1 MNNNRSFNSS
11 IKFLA
16 YFFVLLA
23 SLFTFISCENF
34 LQGEDVKEEITRAI
48 EYNNAP
54 KYTINI
60 RAQKDSG
67 TITEPGPGRF
77 EKKVTDNFPIFF
89 EPEADHKFIKWEVV
103 IEGLEPGEKVS
114 EYIEFE
120 DATKANTRVT
130 FKKAATDITIRPV
143 CPPRLTYDF
152 ALGEGDQ
159 PRDSSIEFVFNKELS
174 PDCFSIE
181 SENNNE
187 DPELNPEEE
196 IPETIEPEFSPEDNE
211 DTDSENSENP
221 DNVDDSSETPET
233 SEQNESPEPTGI
245 SEPSVTT
252 DNTES
257 SEGSETEETPEPTET
272 TEDTDTK
279 EPEDPSE
286 NNEGSVEDNPY
297 LPLDASSFITIQNL
311 PKEDTVLYFNAPE
324 IVGNKLLFR
333 SNTSNGYIDVQ
344 NGTKKISVNIPKE
357 KIWYVYTTE
366 SGEKIKVYLD
376 DPIEES
382 YSINS
387 TTSNKTSFLYK
398 LNRDKNE
405 KSIGLLKIDE
415 KENNNQIYQYSVGD
429 IVKLSYKIT
438 DEYKGYTFKEWK
450 FLDEE
455 GNEIAEK
462 DLRFTWD
469 SEQDNNLIYLT
480 LIISNSTEN
489 VVTVTPDLY
498 APVEI
503 KYINEPLN
511 EAGDKGT
518 LKVQNVVITAQQEE
532 ETKEYGV
539 GNSFDIS
546 YKVPAGCYFYGWTLA
561 YSYLLNETEITVPIS
576 KEDLAENYGIK
587 IEPEQDEESDSNG
600 YNKNTRL
607 AQARVTIEK
616 YTDHEISIK
625 PVCYEYL
632 KVESFNNIE
641 EKNYNRDTSI
651 VVTFSKKISDSC
663 KDKIEIKMA
672 GIPEGKTSAD
682 YFNAAIL
689 SKDGKTLVIDPK
701 KDNEENL
708 IPLIDGNNTI
718 SVIIPKSKFYY
729 VNQSG
734 IEIGLESDVIYTYR
748 INSQTSNKVKIQY
761 LDSEGKGTFKVQNA
775 KVTDEQ
781 FEEYN
786 IGSSLGVSYKLNEG
800 YKFYGWEYKVGNTV
814 STKENLRN
822 LGVIITYDE
831 DGDSNGY
838 NRNTRLAQFNITL
851 NKYLSSN
858 LSITPIYYEGLAIT
872 EFNNDRADQIYE
884 RDSNVKLSF
893 NHPINGQNNIKITI
907 QGYDYSSYFDT
918 PKLSNENKTVTLEA
932 KKLLPLL
939 SDETNTV
946 TVTIPANELYYK
958 PAENVKNYLENT
970 VSYSYRIN
978 AATKDK
984 VKIKYLDETEHG
996 LFKVKNARVN
1006 HEQLEQY
1013 NIGSTFQISYKLDE
1027 GYYFYGWKYKN
1038 GETVLEKEELKDIG
1052 ISITYDEDGDA
1063 NGFNNNTRLA
1073 QANIHI
1079 EKYTE
1084 KEISIEP
1091 LYYEY
1096 LTIVN
1101 FNNKSEPVYERD
1113 RDIEITFNK
1122 TIISDCADWIFRHIS
1137 IPGLASG
1144 QSIEDFYKEPVVD
1157 GSILK
1162 IEAKEIDLN
1171 NQLPLNADGTNTI
1184 TVNMPATQVY
1194 YMPSDGVAVH
1204 LERDIAYSYKINS
1217 ETKDKTTFKFI
1228 KVLDTNGDEP
1238 GTLKVNDSSI
1248 EYNTEYP
1255 YSIGNS
1261 FVLKYRMSNDYAF
1274 TGWKFTHN
1282 NQNYYT
1288 SDLSQLNLSYEKEF
1302 GSDAYGYS
1310 ALNNSEGTAQA
1321 TISILRD
1328 IAGVI
1333 EIQPIVTKIPV
1344 GTVLLEDNNGKIS
1357 SNIGSLNDDG
1367 KTKSAETKLGERNV
1381 ISFNADSA
1389 YEFVKWQIY
1398 DRASGTI
1405 YNNGTYLRIDNEKTE
1420 NTSYSITDASYED
1433 NDIELT
1439 IKPIVAERPQILDYT
1454 PAGSSLLR
1462 KDSTIQ
1468 VIFDHDMDEDS
1479 IYYTEAELSQVEN
1492 ISNFDELKE
1501 SETKVGKYYGY
1512 TTTDGKAYYKN
1523 ISIQNNRNRNV
1534 LTQYYKEPVFDNP
1547 RTLTIVVDRE
1557 KVTSDSNNPLD
1568 YSQVLVNVGKI
1579 EGEIGDGFFYKDNE
1593 KVISMSGYKRWI
1605 YRTNSSYDSTP
1616 PEVNIIALE
1625 VDSFSTSELTAE
1637 PSIEKSD
1644 SGLGSLNYLE
1654 DPSIYLKFDVSDLEP
1669 NGNPGSGLFSS
1680 FIISCEQ
1687 LYNGNYEPN
1696 FKGTY
1701 DEITSTLEASN
1712 YIVDYQ
1718 INDTDSATASFDG
1731 YIPLSGLSD
1740 GIYRL
1745 KLKFKDQS
1753 GNEISWPTSEAYYFA
1768 YDQTAP
1774 YSDQNNRIQ
1783 FTDSNTSNT
1792 ALTISWPKNVNDI
1805 KSQKVEYKL
1814 NGTST
1819 YSVINSSDITTSGS
1833 GSNTLNKVSLTSLE
1847 PGKRYDFQ
1855 FTWKDYAGNTYV
1867 HTPYSYTRPATP
1879 TNIAL
1884 STTPGTSVTIT
1895 GTKPSGANYSNI
1907 IIYYKP
1913 KSAGTW
1919 NYKWVGS
1926 SNISSGYT
1934 ITGLDNAK
1942 EYEFEVH
1949 SYDSISGKY
1958 SIAYKDDGA
1967 LPVFATIPTAA
1978 SISSFITGTNS
1989 ATVSYNPPPEYTG
2002 VVLLVSTD
2010 ENFTSANTKSVTLP
2024 KNASTTYPFEGLT
2037 SGTYYYSK
2045 IKAYYLDESNCVES
2059 AVRGPYSTRPSP
2071 VTNLTSSS
2079 RTTNSLT
2086 LSWTKP
2092 AGNYSSYVLSYKK
2105 STDSTWT
2112 EKTDITKTSTSY
2124 TITGLSAGASYNV
2137 KLIAKSNDIKSD
2149 EVYLGGSPSS
2159 SIQLYPNAVTNFTV
2173 TKVSS
2178 SETQVSWT
2186 KPTGIYTNLYLYE
2199 ATSLAGLSSATAI
2212 DVTNETSHK
2221 FTGRTSATQYYYKL
2235 VSYINSSLQT
2245 PSDIKSCITDI
2256 NPVTMNSIYGENQ
2269 STVVMYWTLPANYDG
2284 IHIYRDSS
2292 LIKTIT
2298 ASDMSSYKY
2307 QYDPTKYVYRD
2318 SSRTPNTVY
2327 SYYITSYKNVNGTEV
2342 TASTSTYSPRTMAA
2356 YVTNVTSTVQS
2367 TSSVKVSWTNP
2378 SNTNYWV
2385 NTYLYKQK
2393 ESGSQELVDSWTGKT
2408 TTSYTVTG
2416 LEGGTKYTFYIKT
2429 SDANGSMNWAYNT
2442 YAYTNLAT
2450 ATNISYTSGRES
2462 ITLNWTK
2469 PSGSYDGIK
2478 IYQKLSSDSSYPST
2492 PTATISNTT
2501 TSSYT
2506 ISGLTVATT
2515 YNFKVETYKSSFTS
2529 QSTTK
2534 TAYTKTWAP
2543 GLSVNSQTATS
2554 IVVKI
2559 TQGYANGGTYLY
2571 YKKHSDSSYTP
2582 VYTGNSSTG
2591 AYNYTISGLKSG
2603 IKYDIYA
2610 DSWYGETS
2618 NNAVRDTIYHVT
2630 NPAAPTGVKVTSKTG
2645 NALVQWTK
2653 SAGNENYFNI
2663 YYKKSTADTWSC
2675 TGYLNLGAGAT
2686 QYELS
2691 GLTCGTKYDF
2701 KVNSKYSYTSGD
2713 NYVSTAN
2720 NLISTDSSSFSFVT
2734 DPGVPTH
2741 VYAAASEGDVIVHW
2755 DKPAGNE
2762 NYHMV
2767 YYKKNSETSWS
2778 NSGWVS
2784 GTTTT
2789 SKKLT
2794 GLAADTKYDFKVISN
2809 YDYNVGD
2816 ANYGSSSNDNMVSA
2830 DSAIYSFYT
2839 PPAPVT
2845 NMSLWSDDGMGTV
2858 IVKYTPSVS
2867 TGNVDVFVNGT
2878 YYTWQSSTSSPSYV
2892 TIKIPNYRRGQSY
2905 TINIR
2910 AFNIGNK
2917 DFTYGYNGNEN
2928 VFTTW
2933 KDNTLSKSCTVNA
2946 RTDGRFVLEGTYYIT
2961 GKMVNVITSNKT
2973 ITRKDS
2979 NDNSAFYGGGA
2990 YSSNTSTITLTPYS
3004 IAPWEVCQDL
3014 YKAVMG
3020 NNPSQTTGA
3029 NNLPV
3034 TNVSWYEA
3042 IAFCNKLSV
3051 LQGLQP
3057 CYEISGYSDSDW
3069 KNITYANVPTST
3081 NSAWNAAVYHFD
3093 RNGYH
3098 LPSEWQW
3105 EFAARGGD
3113 PSNAEWNYSY
3123 SGSNTSSN
3131 VGWTLSNS
3139 NDSIHTTTSKT
3150 KNRLGLWDMTGNVG
3164 EWLTDWYRN
3173 TSDRTSSSYV
3183 NTNYTDPYVPYNSV
3197 SGKPAKTS
3205 DAKSVMYKNTTF
3217 KNDNSLKAIDW
3228 WSPYSK
3234 YPYIGLRLCRNVT
3247 CTNGNE

>member
-1 MNNNRSFNSS
+1 MNNNRSFKSPLKFFAYSFILITGLFS
-11 IKFLA
+11 I
-16 YFFVLLA
+16 
-23 SLFTFISCENF
+23 ISCENF
-34 LQGEDVKEEITRAI
+34 LQGADVKEEISKAI

-103 IEGLEPGEKVS
+103 IEGLESGEKVS
-114 EYIEFE
+114 DYIEFE

-130 FKKAATDITIRPV
+130 FKKAATDITIRPI
-143 CPPRLTYDF
+143 CPPRLTYTF
-152 ALGEGDQ
+152 ALSEGEQ

-174 PDCFSIE
+174 TDCFSIE
-181 SENNNE
+181 SEINNE

-196 IPETIEPEFSPEDNE
+196 IPETIEPEVSPEDNK
-211 DTDSENSENP
+211 DTDSENSEKP
-221 DNVDDSSETPET
+221 DNVDDSSEKPET
-233 SEQNESPEPTGI
+233 SEQNESPEPTGT

-286 NNEGSVEDNPY
+286 NNEGTETNPTEG

-311 PKEDTVLYFNAPE
+311 PKEDSVLYFNAPE

-387 TTSNKTSFLYK
+387 TTSNKTLLLYK

-405 KSIGLLKIDE
+405 KSIGILKIDE

-455 GNEIAEK
+455 ENEIAEK

-480 LIISNSTEN
+480 ITITNSMEN
-489 VVTVTPDLY
+489 VVTVTPELY

-503 KYINEPLN
+503 KYINEALN
-511 EAGDKGT
+511 ESGDKGT
-518 LKVQNVVITAQQEE
+518 FKVQNVVITAQQEE

-546 YKVPAGCYFYGWTLA
+546 YKVPAGCYFYGWDLA
-561 YSYLLNETEITVPIS
+561 YTYLLNETEITVPIS
-576 KEDLAENYGIK
+576 KEDLAEEYGIK

-600 YNKNTRL
+600 YNKNIRL
-607 AQARVTIEK
+607 AQARITIEK

-625 PVCYEYL
+625 PIYYEYL
-632 KVESFNNIE
+632 KVQSFNNTE

-651 VVTFSKKISDSC
+651 VVTFSKKIADSC

-672 GIPEGKTSAD
+672 GIPEDKTASD
-682 YFNAAIL
+682 YFNAAVL
-689 SKDGKTLVIDPK
+689 SEDGKTLIIDPK

-734 IEIGLESDVIYTYR
+734 IEIGLESDVTYTYR
-748 INSQTSNKVKIQY
+748 INSQTSNKVKVQY

-800 YKFYGWEYKVGNTV
+800 YKFYGWQYKVGNTI
-814 STKENLRN
+814 STEEDLQN
-822 LGVIITYDE
+822 LGIIIIYDE

-838 NRNTRLAQFNITL
+838 NNNTRQAQFNITI

-858 LSITPIYYEGLAIT
+858 LSITPVYYECLSIT
-872 EFNNDRADQIYE
+872 EFNNDRTEQVYE
-884 RDSNVKLSF
+884 RDSNVRLSF
-893 NHPINGQNNIKITI
+893 NYPINGQNNIKITI
-907 QGYDYSSYFDT
+907 QGYDYTSYFDT
-918 PKLSNENKTVTLEA
+918 PKLSNENKTVILES

-946 TVTIPANELYYK
+946 TVTIPENELYYE
-958 PAENVKNYLENT
+958 PAENVQNYLENT
-970 VSYSYRIN
+970 VSYSYKIN
-978 AATKDK
+978 ASTKDK

-1013 NIGSTFQISYKLDE
+1013 NIGSTFPISYKLDE
-1027 GYYFYGWKYKN
+1027 GYYFYGWQYKI
-1038 GETVLEKEELKDIG
+1038 GDTVFEKEDLKGLG
-1052 ISITYDEDGDA
+1052 INISYDEDGDA
-1063 NGFNNNTRLA
+1063 NGFNYTTRLA
-1073 QANIHI
+1073 QANITI
-1079 EKYTE
+1079 EKYNE
-1084 KEISIEP
+1084 NEISIEP

-1122 TIISDCADWIFRHIS
+1122 TIISDCADWIFRNIS

-1144 QSIEDFYKEPVVD
+1144 QTIEDFYKEPVID
-1157 GSILK
+1157 GTVLK

-1204 LERDIAYSYKINS
+1204 LESDIAYSYKINS

-1288 SDLSQLNLSYEKEF
+1288 SELSQLNLSYEKEF

-1333 EIQPIVTKIPV
+1333 EIQPIVSKIPV
-1344 GTVLLEDNNGKIS
+1344 GRVLLEDNNGKIS
-1357 SNIGSLNDDG
+1357 SNIGTLNDDG
-1367 KTKSAETKLGERNV
+1367 KTKSAETKLGEGNV

-1398 DRASGTI
+1398 DRKSGTI

-1420 NTSYSITDASYED
+1420 NTSYSITDASYEND
-1433 NDIELT
+1433 DIELT

-1479 IYYTEAELSQVEN
+1479 IYYTENELRQVEN
-1492 ISNFDELKE
+1492 ISDLDEILK
-1501 SETKVGKYYGY
+1501 SATKNEKYYGY

-1616 PEVNIIALE
+1616 PEVNIFALE
-1625 VDSFSTSELTAE
+1625 VGSFSTSQLTAE
-1637 PSIEKSD
+1637 PSVEKTTA
-1644 SGLGSLNYLE
+1644 GLGSLHYLSE
-1654 DPSIYLKFDVSDLEP
+1654 DSSIYLKFDVSDLEP
-1669 NGNPGSGLFSS
+1669 NNNTGSGLFSS

-1687 LYNGNYEPN
+1687 LYDGNYTKKFE
-1696 FKGTY
+1696 GTY
-1701 DEITSTLEASN
+1701 AEITSTLEATN

-1718 INDTDSATASFDG
+1718 INDTESATASFDG

-1753 GNEISWPTSEAYYFA
+1753 GNEISWPTSEEYYFA

-1774 YSDQNNRIQ
+1774 YSDQNDRIQ
-1783 FTDSNTSNT
+1783 FTDSNTSNN
-1792 ALTISWPKNVNDI
+1792 ALTISWPKNVYDI

-1814 NGTST
+1814 NGTDS
-1819 YSVINSSDITTSGS
+1819 YSEINYSDITTSGS
-1833 GSNTLNKVSLTSLE
+1833 GSDILNKVSLTSLE
-1847 PGKRYDFQ
+1847 CGKRYDFK
-1855 FTWKDYAGNTYV
+1855 FTWEDYAGNEYE
-1867 HTPYSYTRPATP
+1867 HTPFSYTRPSTP
-1879 TNIAL
+1879 ENIEL

-1907 IIYYKP
+1907 IIYYRP
-1913 KSAGTW
+1913 KSSNTW

-1926 SNISSGYT
+1926 SNITSGYT
-1934 ITGLDNAK
+1934 INGLDNAK

-1967 LPVFATIPTAA
+1967 LPVFVTIPTAA
-1978 SISSFITGTNS
+1978 SIYSSSFTSNTTS
-1989 ATVSYNPPPEYTG
+1989 ATLYYNPPSSDYTG
-2002 VVLLVSTD
+2002 VVLLISTD
-2010 ENFTSANTKSVTLP
+2010 KNFTSANTKTVTLQR
-2024 KNASTTYPFEGLT
+2024 NASTSYSFTGLT

-2045 IKAYYLDESNCVES
+2045 IKAYYLNESNYVES
-2059 AVRGPYSTRPSP
+2059 DVRGPYSTRPSP
-2071 VTNLTSSS
+2071 VTNLNSDERTS
-2079 RTTNSLT
+2079 NSL
-2086 LSWTKP
+2086 SIYWRIP
-2092 AGNYSSYVLSYKK
+2092 VGNYSSYVLSYKK
-2105 STDSTWT
+2105 STETTWT
-2112 EKTDITKTSTSY
+2112 EKTDIAKTATSY
-2124 TITGLSAGASYNV
+2124 TITGLAAGTSYNV
-2137 KLIAKSNDIKSD
+2137 KLVAKSNDLKSD
-2149 EVYLGGSPSS
+2149 EAYLGGSSSS
-2159 SIQLYPNAVTNFTV
+2159 SIQLKPNAVTNFTV
-2173 TKVSS
+2173 SAKSS

-2186 KPTGIYTNLYLYE
+2186 KPTGIYTKLYLYE
-2199 ATSLAGLSSATAI
+2199 ATTSAGLSSATAI
-2212 DVTNETSHK
+2212 DVTNETLHT

-2245 PSDIKSCITDI
+2245 SSDIKSCITDI
-2256 NPVTMNSIYGENQ
+2256 QPINVTSYDGEN
-2269 STVVMYWTLPANYDG
+2269 STTVRMYWTLPSNYDG
-2284 IHIYRDSS
+2284 IRIYRGST

-2298 ASDMSSYKY
+2298 ASDMSNYLYSG
-2307 QYDPTKYVYRD
+2307 TKYVYRD
-2318 SSRTPNTVY
+2318 KNLTPNTVY
-2327 SYYITSYKNVNGTEV
+2327 TYSITSYKNVNGTEV
-2342 TASTSTYSPRTMAA
+2342 SASTSTYSPRTMAA

-2408 TTSYTVTG
+2408 TTSYTVNN
-2416 LEGGTKYTFYIKT
+2416 LDAGTKYTFYIKT
-2429 SDANGSMNWAYNT
+2429 SDSNGSQNWAYST
-2442 YAYTNLAT
+2442 TACTNLAT
-2450 ATNISYTSGRES
+2450 AKNISYSSAQET
-2462 ITLNWTK
+2462 ITLSWTK
-2469 PSGSYDGIK
+2469 PTGSYDGIK
-2478 IYQKLSSDSSYPST
+2478 IYKKLSSDSSYPST

-2506 ISGLTVATT
+2506 ISGLSAATT
-2515 YNFKVETYKSSFTS
+2515 YNFKVETYKASYTS

-2543 GLSVNSQTATS
+2543 GLSISSQTTTS
-2554 IVVKI
+2554 IVVNI
-2559 TQGYANGGTYLY
+2559 TQGFANGGTYLY
-2571 YKKHSDSSYTP
+2571 YKKHSDSTYTSI
-2582 VYTGNSSTG
+2582 YTGNSSSG
-2591 AYNYTISGLKSG
+2591 SYNYTISGLTPG
-2603 IKYDIYA
+2603 IKYDIYGS
-2610 DSWYGETS
+2610 SWYGESS
-2618 NNAVRDTIYHVT
+2618 NDAIRDTIYHVT
-2630 NPAAPTGVKVTSKTG
+2630 SPAAPSGVVAKAKEGNTVVTWNKT
-2645 NALVQWTK
+2645 
-2653 SAGNENYFNI
+2653 AGNENYFNI
-2663 YYKKSTADTWSC
+2663 YYKKNSDSSWSSI
-2675 TGYLNLGAGAT
+2675 GYLNLGVGAT
-2686 QYELS
+2686 QYELT
-2691 GLTCGTKYDF
+2691 GLTAGTKYDF
-2701 KVNSKYSYTSGD
+2701 KVVSKYYYSSGT
-2713 NYVSTAN
+2713 NYVSSAN
-2720 NLISTDSSSFSFVT
+2720 NLISADSSTFSYTTPPEPVT
-2734 DPGVPTH
+2734 NLRIWQDDKMGTIVIKFTPN
-2741 VYAAASEGDVIVHW
+2741 AA
-2755 DKPAGNE
+2755 
-2762 NYHMV
+2762 
-2767 YYKKNSETSWS
+2767 KNSVDIFVNGAATTWTSC
-2778 NSGWVS
+2778 SGSEVE
-2784 GTTTT
+2784 
-2789 SKKLT
+2789 
-2794 GLAADTKYDFKVISN
+2794 KVIKISN
-2809 YDYNVGD
+2809 YQR
-2816 ANYGSSSNDNMVSA
+2816 SK
-2830 DSAIYSFYT
+2830 T
-2839 PPAPVT
+2839 
-2845 NMSLWSDDGMGTV
+2845 
-2858 IVKYTPSVS
+2858 
-2867 TGNVDVFVNGT
+2867 
-2878 YYTWQSSTSSPSYV
+2878 
-2892 TIKIPNYRRGQSY
+2892 Y
-2905 TINIR
+2905 TINVR
-2910 AFNIGNK
+2910 SYHGANSQTSNWFNG
-2917 DFTYGYNGNEN
+2917 GEN
-2928 VFTTW
+2928 VYSGWGSDTY
-2933 KDNTLSKSCTVNA
+2933 SKSCIVTTENSSSSIVVN
-2946 RTDGRFVLEGTYYIT
+2946 GGNFSSML
-2961 GKMVNVITSNKT
+2961 VNVIKSNTT
-2973 ITRKDS
+2973 ITRNQS
-2979 NDNSAFYGGGA
+2979 SGAFTG
-2990 YSSNTSTITLTPYS
+2990 SSGKTVTLTPYS
-3004 IAPWEVCQDL
+3004 MGKYEVINALFQT
-3014 YKAVMG
+3014 VMG
-3020 NNPSQTTGA
+3020 SGFTYASDENT
-3029 NNLPV
+3029 LPV
-3034 TNVSWYEA
+3034 TNINWYAA

-3051 LQGLQP
+3051 MQGLEP
-3057 CYEISGYSDSDW
+3057 CYTIGSYSKDYWKTITYSD
-3069 KNITYANVPTST
+3069 VPTANNST
-3081 NSAWNAAVYHFD
+3081 WNAATYDFTKD
-3093 RNGYH
+3093 GYH
-3098 LPSEWQW
+3098 LPTEAQW
-3105 EFAARGGD
+3105 EFAARGGNTSATD
-3113 PSNAEWNYSY
+3113 WNYNY
-3123 SGSNTSSN
+3123 AGSNTATDVGWISSN
-3131 VGWTLSNS
+3131 S
-3139 NDSIHTTTSKT
+3139 DSKLHKFATKTS
-3150 KNRLGLWDMTGNVG
+3150 NRLGIYDMTGNAG
-3164 EWLTDWYRN
+3164 EMLTDWYFDKVDT
-3173 TSDRTSSSYV
+3173 TSYTNPYVQYNQSTSYGPSR
-3183 NTNYTDPYVPYNSV
+3183 NTNYTLLYTIDSYYRSNYSV
-3197 SGKPAKTS
+3197 
-3205 DAKSVMYKNTTF
+3205 KSRGT
-3217 KNDNSLKAIDW
+3217 I
-3228 WSPYSK
+3228 SPGSRSSY
-3234 YPYIGLRLCRNVT
+3234 YGFRICRNVT
-3247 CTNGNE
+3247 YNE